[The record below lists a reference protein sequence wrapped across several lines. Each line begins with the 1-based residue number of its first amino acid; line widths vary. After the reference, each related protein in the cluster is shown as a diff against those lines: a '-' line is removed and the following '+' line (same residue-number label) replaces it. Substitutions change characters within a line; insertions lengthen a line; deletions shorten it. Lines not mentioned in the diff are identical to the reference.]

1 MMMMMKWPSSTSW
14 LKNNPFMD
22 ATVFSALMS
31 NISMLALL
39 YHDLVTQFDIDLEIV
54 AFIISDEFFP
64 QNMRTIFVNQ

>member
-1 MMMMMKWPSSTSW
+1 MKWLSSISW

-22 ATVFSALMS
+22 ATVFSALIS

-39 YHDLVTQFDIDLEIV
+39 YHDFASQLDIDLEIV

-64 QNMRTIFVNQ
+64 QNMRTVFVNQ

>member
-1 MMMMMKWPSSTSW
+1 
-14 LKNNPFMD
+14 MD
-22 ATVFSALMS
+22 ATVFSGLMS